1 MPYRT
6 AIFDLD
12 GTMLDTLTDYTA
24 AVNHALVSR
33 GMPSRSVDEVRLA
46 TGNGI
51 EHLMRESVP
60 ERTTEEDFQRAF
72 DAFKTYYAAHNNDAT
87 HPYDGMLEMVSR
99 LRGYGVRCALVSN
112 KADFAVQALTRE
124 YFGGIFDYAMGERAG
139 IPKKPAPDMCDVI
152 LADLGVTREG
162 LVYVGDSEVDI
173 ATARNLGCDCI
184 ICSWGFRDR
193 SWLISQGAERIVD
206 TPAELGAAILA

>member
-12 GTMLDTLTDYTA
+12 GTMLNTLTDYAA
-24 AVNHALVSR
+24 AVNHALASQ
-33 GMPSRSVDEVRLA
+33 GMRKRSIDEVRLA

-51 EHLMRESVP
+51 EHLMRESMP
-60 ERTTEEDFQRAF
+60 AGTGEKDFQRAF
-72 DAFKTYYAAHNNDAT
+72 DAFKRYYAAHTNDTT
-87 HPYDGMLEMVSR
+87 HPYPGMLDLVVR
-99 LRGYGVRCALVSN
+99 LRGRGVKCALVSN
-112 KADFAVQALTRE
+112 KADFAVKSLTRD
-124 YFGGIFDYAMGERAG
+124 YFEGVFDYAMGERQG

-152 LADLGVTREG
+152 LADLGATREG

-193 SWLISQGAERIVD
+193 DWLVSQGATRIVD
-206 TPAELGAAILA
+206 TPDELGAAILA

>member
-12 GTMLDTLTDYTA
+12 GTMLDTLADYTA
-24 AVNHALVSR
+24 AVNHALASQ
-33 GMPSRSVDEVRLA
+33 GMPERSVDEVRLA

-60 ERTTEEDFQRAF
+60 KDTDEGSFRQAF
-72 DAFKTYYAAHNNDAT
+72 DVFRTYYAAHNNDAT
-87 HPYDGMLEMVSR
+87 RPYDGMLETVSR
-99 LRGYGVRCALVSN
+99 LRGRGVKCALVSN

-124 YFGGIFDYAMGERAG
+124 YFEGIFDYALGERAG
-139 IPKKPAPDMCDVI
+139 VPKKPAPDMCDAI
-152 LADLGVTREG
+152 LADLGATREG

-193 SWLISQGAERIVD
+193 SWLVSQGAESIVD
-206 TPAELGAAILA
+206 TPAELEAAVLA